1 MVAGVSIVQLLFVGV
16 GGFLG
21 SIARYLVSGAV
32 QDAAGG
38 TFPLG
43 TFAVNVIGCFGIGG
57 LSELVEAYGMFSV
70 EARGLLVIGL
80 LGGFTTF
87 STFGNETMN
96 LVRDG
101 EWPLATLNVAVHVLL
116 AIGAVWLG
124 RATITLIWR

>member
-1 MVAGVSIVQLLFVGV
+1 MSQLLLVGL

-21 SIARYLVSGAV
+21 SIARYVVGGAV
-32 QDAAGG
+32 QGLVGG
-38 TFPLG
+38 TFPFG
-43 TFAVNVIGCFGIGG
+43 TFAVNAIGCFGIGG
-57 LSELVEAYGMFSV
+57 LSELVEQHGMFSI
-70 EARGLLVIGL
+70 EARALLIIGA

-101 EWPLATLNVAVHVLL
+101 EWPLAVLNVSVHVLL

-124 RATITLIWR
+124 RTAVIMIWR